1 MNGPRRRGSWEPAPA
16 TRWEDAY
23 LTGNGT
29 HGAMVH
35 GRTGEELIVVNHHL
49 LLRPNGGEH
58 ALAPDLAGEL
68 EHLRDAVLTGR
79 ARAAV
84 ARHVTGPLQWVRP
97 FHPALAL
104 RLRRTAAVPAAPAA
118 APVIPAAYRREI
130 DHRTGVATTRWDGHR
145 ADTFASRADDLIVHR
160 EVRTGTVR
168 LTHHWQLDAA
178 PQDLAVDTAAATE
191 PGGAVLRTDV
201 RHPGGSGHG
210 YTCWTH
216 VRATGGT
223 LRTEQ
228 DAVHAEGCAEV
239 LLLTRVHPWE
249 DPEPPPLPDLPYPEL
264 LDRHTARH
272 TPAYDRVDLDLHA
285 PEEHRALP
293 GSALLADPDTHR
305 LALLERLFDAGRHH
319 LLSSAGVLPPRL
331 TGLWTGSWDTA
342 WSGALTC
349 DANLNLQIAAA
360 TTAALPE
367 VSHAHAA
374 FVARQLDDWRS
385 NARRL
390 FGLPGLVAP
399 AHTDGRTG
407 HAYHYSE
414 DHPLHLWTAGAHWL
428 LQPLLDHVDTT
439 GDTALADTLVRPAL
453 HETAD
458 FYRAFLTRTGPDG
471 RLQYVP
477 SYSPENTPA
486 GADSPITVNAAMD
499 LAAARHTL
507 TATGHH
513 ALADRLPPYLL
524 NSEGALAEWAWPAAP
539 DRQQHRHLSH
549 LHPVWPLG
557 DINPLDTP
565 ALARAAHRALRLR
578 GSENHSAH
586 GHLHRALIAARLGD
600 AALLGEALDAVLD
613 GAFFHPSLMSSHYP
627 RLDVYNAD
635 AAHTLP
641 GVLIEA
647 LLHSTPDRLVLLPAP
662 PARLTRGTVHGLRT
676 RCRIELT
683 TLSWDLTTHQVSA
696 TLTADTD
703 RSATVHL
710 GTDPHRPPLHL
721 DLRAGHP
728 TLVHLDLRAAH
739 PAPVRP
745 VPAHPGPAR
754 PEPDRS

>member
-1 MNGPRRRGSWEPAPA
+1 MNAQRPRGSWEPAPA
-16 TRWEDAY
+16 ARWEDTF

-35 GRTGEELIVVNHHL
+35 GRTRDELIVVNHHL

-58 ALAPDLAGEL
+58 ALAPDLAGQL
-68 EHLRDAVLTGR
+68 EDLRDAVLTGR
-79 ARAAV
+79 AREAV
-84 ARHVTGPLQWVRP
+84 ARHVTAPLQWVRP

-104 RLRRTAAVPAAPAA
+104 RLRRPATPADD
-118 APVIPAAYRREI
+118 YRREV
-130 DHRTGVATTRWDGHR
+130 DHRTGVVATRWDGRR
-145 ADTFASRADDLIVHR
+145 AETFASRADDLLVHR
-160 EVRTGTVR
+160 EVRTGDVE
-168 LTHHWQLDAA
+168 LTHHWQLDGA
-178 PQDLAVDTAAATE
+178 PADLAVRTRATAG

-201 RHPGGSGHG
+201 RHPGDSGFG

-223 LRTEQ
+223 LRAEGE
-228 DAVHAEGCAEV
+228 AVRAEGCAEV

-249 DPEPPPLPDLPYPEL
+249 DPPPPALPDRPYPEL
-264 LDRHTARH
+264 LERHLARH
-272 TPAYDRVDLDLHA
+272 TPAYDRVDLDLGA

-293 GSALLADPDTHR
+293 GSALLADPAKHR
-305 LALLERLFDAGRHH
+305 SALLERLFDAGRYH

-349 DANLNLQIAAA
+349 DANLNLQVSSAAA
-360 TTAALPE
+360 AALPE

-374 FVARQLDDWRS
+374 FVARQLDHWRS

-399 AHTDGRTG
+399 AHTDGRSG

-414 DHPLHLWTAGAHWL
+414 DYPLHLWTAGAHWL

-439 GDTALADTLVRPAL
+439 GDTATDRQLVRPAL
-453 HETAD
+453 AETAD

-477 SYSPENTPA
+477 SYSPENTPL
-486 GADSPITVNAAMD
+486 GADSPVSVNAAMD

-513 ALADRLPPYLL
+513 RLADRLPPYRL
-524 NSEGALAEWAWPAAP
+524 NSEGALAEWAWPAAV
-539 DRQQHRHLSH
+539 DNQQHRHLSH

-557 DINPLDTP
+557 EINPLDTP
-565 ALARAAHRALRLR
+565 DLAAAAHRALHLR

-600 AALLGEALDAVLD
+600 ADLLGEALDAVLH
-613 GAFFHPSLMSSHYP
+613 GRFFHPSLMSSHYP

-647 LLHSTPDRLVLLPAP
+647 LLHSTPDRIVLLPAP
-662 PARLTRGTVHGLRT
+662 PAHLPRGTVRGLRT
-676 RCRIELT
+676 RCRTTLT
-683 TLSWDLTTHQVSA
+683 TLSWDTAENRIDAV
-696 TLTADTD
+696 LTADTD
-703 RSATVHL
+703 RTVTVHH
-710 GTDPHRPPLHL
+710 GTDPGRPPLRL

-728 TLVHLDLRAAH
+728 TPLHLDH
-739 PAPVRP
+739 
-745 VPAHPGPAR
+745 HH
-754 PEPDRS
+754 RS

>member
-1 MNGPRRRGSWEPAPA
+1 MNGQRRRGSWEPAPA
-16 TRWEDAY
+16 ARWEDAF

-35 GRTGEELIVVNHHL
+35 GRTHDELIVVNHHL
-49 LLRPNGGEH
+49 LLRPNGGEN
-58 ALAPDLAGEL
+58 ALAPDLAAEL

-79 ARAAV
+79 AREAV
-84 ARHVTGPLQWVRP
+84 ARHVTAPLQWVRP

-104 RLRRTAAVPAAPAA
+104 RLRRPAAP
-118 APVIPAAYRREI
+118 VDSYRREV
-130 DHRTGVATTRWDGHR
+130 DHRTGVVATHWDGRR
-145 ADTFASRADDLIVHR
+145 AETFASRADDLLVHR
-160 EVRTGTVR
+160 EVRTGDVE
-168 LTHHWQLDAA
+168 LTHHWQLDGA
-178 PQDLAVDTAAATE
+178 PADLGVRTRAQTGPD
-191 PGGAVLRTDV
+191 GAVLRTDV
-201 RHPGGSGHG
+201 RHPGGSGFG

-223 LRTEQ
+223 LRAEGE
-228 DAVHAEGCAEV
+228 AIRAEGCAEV

-249 DPEPPPLPDLPYPEL
+249 DPQPPAPPGHDYPEL
-264 LDRHTARH
+264 LQRHLARH
-272 TPAYDRVDLDLHA
+272 TPAYDRVDLDLGA

-293 GSALLADPDTHR
+293 GSALLADPAKHR
-305 LALLERLFDAGRHH
+305 PALLERLFDAGRYH

-349 DANLNLQIAAA
+349 DANLNLQVSSAAA
-360 TTAALPE
+360 AALPE

-399 AHTDGRTG
+399 AHTDGRSG

-414 DHPLHLWTAGAHWL
+414 DYPLHLWTAGAHWL

-439 GDTALADTLVRPAL
+439 GDTATDRELVRPAL
-453 HETAD
+453 AETAD

-471 RLQYVP
+471 RLLLVP
-477 SYSPENTPA
+477 SYSPENTPL
-486 GADSPITVNAAMD
+486 GADSPISVNAAMD

-513 ALADRLPPYLL
+513 RLADRLPPYRL
-524 NSEGALAEWAWPAAP
+524 NSQGALAEWAWPAAV
-539 DRQQHRHLSH
+539 DDQQHRHLSH

-557 DINPLDTP
+557 EINPLDTP
-565 ALARAAHRALRLR
+565 DLAAAAHRALHLR

-600 AALLGEALDAVLD
+600 PDLLGEALDAVLH
-613 GAFFHPSLMSSHYP
+613 GRFFHPSLMSSHYP
-627 RLDVYNAD
+627 ALDVYNAD

-647 LLHSTPDRLVLLPAP
+647 LLHSTPDRIVLLPAP
-662 PARLTRGTVHGLRT
+662 PAHLPRGTVRGLRT
-676 RCRIELT
+676 RCRTTLT
-683 TLSWDLTTHQVSA
+683 TLSWDTAEGRIDAV
-696 TLTADTD
+696 LTADTD
-703 RSATVHL
+703 RTVTVHH
-710 GTDPHRPPLHL
+710 GTDPGRPPLRL

-728 TLVHLDLRAAH
+728 TPLHLD
-739 PAPVRP
+739 PAW
-745 VPAHPGPAR
+745 
-754 PEPDRS
+754 S